1 MRSRKIFNP
10 MVALFSYVCL
20 LALSHAALGQSAP
33 AEASQEGYPRL
44 MQGPMIGAVAEDE
57 IRIWARLSGE
67 YGVSVEYG
75 TSPDLETFEQTPPM
89 KSQKAN
95 DFTVVVSVGG
105 LEPDTEYFYRMK
117 VNGEA
122 DRYLEDYPPFRMKTA
137 PRPGA
142 SHDFSVGFGS
152 CPRFGDDRL
161 QPIWSAVDSFEPD
174 LFLWI
179 GDNIYGDSLY
189 PEILQEEY
197 RRQRDV
203 DALQPVLHNV
213 SHLAVWDDHDYGLN
227 NHNKSNPIKE
237 SALEIFKQ
245 YWANPSYGLPDVP
258 GVFFRYTY
266 GQVDFFFVDD
276 RYYRDADSD
285 PDSPQKTM
293 LGASQL
299 SWLKTE
305 LEASTAI
312 FKVLVAGG
320 GWNNG
325 KGVGEDSWAS
335 FQRERNEIFDFIRD
349 REINGVIF
357 LSGDTHVGELNVIPW
372 SEKGGY
378 DYYDFASSPLAQDM
392 PDSWLE
398 RRPERRVRS
407 VYFQGSNFGLVEFF
421 FEPTPQVR
429 YRLIDTHGRSVWE
442 TFEVTAAEL
451 VNGVTSWPSK
461 VSELERLRQLDY
473 EAGKGYYEVIH
484 ED

>member
-1 MRSRKIFNP
+1 
-10 MVALFSYVCL
+10 
-20 LALSHAALGQSAP
+20 
-33 AEASQEGYPRL
+33 
-44 MQGPMIGAVAEDE
+44 MIGAVAADE
-57 IRIWARLSGE
+57 IRIWARISGE
-67 YGVSVEYG
+67 YPVSVEYG
-75 TSPDLETFEQTPPM
+75 RAPDLEIFQHTEPVQS
-89 KSQKAN
+89 KEAD
-95 DFTVVVSVGG
+95 DFTVVISVDG

-117 VNGEA
+117 VNGEE

-137 PRPGA
+137 PTPGT

-152 CPRFGDDRL
+152 CPRFGEDRL
-161 QPIWSAVDSFEPD
+161 QPIWSAVDAFEPD

-189 PEILQEEY
+189 PTILREEY
-197 RRQRDV
+197 RRQRDI
-203 DALQPVLHNV
+203 ATLQPVLHSV

-258 GVFFRYTY
+258 GVFFRYSY

-285 PDSPQKTM
+285 PDSPEKTM
-293 LGASQL
+293 LGTSQL

-349 REINGVIF
+349 QEISGVIF

-372 SEKGGY
+372 SETGGY
-378 DYYDFASSPLAQDM
+378 DYYDFGSSPLAQAT

-398 RRPERRVRS
+398 RRPERRIRS
-407 VYFQGSNFGLVEFF
+407 VYFQGSNFGLVEFL
-421 FEPTPQVR
+421 FEPTPR
-429 YRLIDTHGRSVWE
+429 LTYRLIDTQGRSVWE
-442 TFEVTAAEL
+442 TFEVTADEL
-451 VNGVTSWPSK
+451 VNGVISWPSK
-461 VSELERLRQLDY
+461 VDERERLRQLDY
-473 EAGKGYYEVIH
+473 EAGRGYYGVIH